1 MEDREC
7 CLLNPKRYW
16 RMDGGERKTDP
27 HSPKSK
33 EEVTRR
39 EEPTREEIGGC
50 VSNERSELEMQNRKR
65 DVKKRDKILIGCKK
79 FVNKLDVG
87 EKKGIR
93 VNMLVT

>member
-16 RMDGGERKTDP
+16 RMDGGERKADP

-50 VSNERSELEMQNRKR
+50 VSSERSELEMQNRERNVEKWEKFKFG
-65 DVKKRDKILIGCKK
+65 VKICK
-79 FVNKLDVG
+79 
-87 EKKGIR
+87 
-93 VNMLVT
+93 